1 MIKRAAIALLCV
13 FIVPSYAWADKVL
26 LKNGNT
32 LEGKIIKEDS
42 DALWLEVYWG
52 SGTSKTKISK
62 AKIKSIEQ
70 SPVEIPP
77 AVSPRTKASKSR
89 LTTKLSQPVEVV
101 DSPPIA
107 KSGIKKIKIALGVIA
122 GLFFIFLSLP
132 YFIVSKISRVQLI
145 RPVGIKIICLW
156 LSYGTGMALLAGGLA
171 GYLGSHSVIN
181 PAIAISVSLLFFIVL
196 MGVFYLR
203 RWARLL
209 LIILL
214 VFGFFETAA
223 EITLK
228 RKIAGEFS
236 KPRTQEDRLEYHS
249 QKAGL
254 PQEIYFSKGAE
265 GAALRKIF
273 AMAEAWRWYV
283 CIVCLAGILYLTRT
297 QVAGAFVRAEQFGLR
312 QIISA
317 KRLSIVIILLAC
329 VVVAIYKLYPYGLNR
344 LTQDAT
350 FVSFQ
355 EKLGWVIKNASAP
368 SRKYK

>member
-1 MIKRAAIALLCV
+1 M
-13 FIVPSYAWADKVL
+13 

-32 LEGKIIKEDS
+32 LEGKIIQEDS
-42 DALWLEVYWG
+42 DALWLEVYWD
-52 SGTSKTKISK
+52 SGTIKTKISK
-62 AKIKSIEQ
+62 AKIESIEQ
-70 SPVEIPP
+70 SSVEIPP
-77 AVSPRTKASKSR
+77 TVSPRTKASKSR
-89 LTTKLSQPVEVV
+89 LTTKPSQPAQTV
-101 DSPPIA
+101 DFPQTA
-107 KSGIKKIKIALGVIA
+107 ESGIKKIKIALGVIA

-132 YFIVSKISRVQLI
+132 YFIVSKINRVQLV
-145 RPVGIKIICLW
+145 RPMGIKIICLW
-156 LSYGTGMALLAGGLA
+156 LSYGTVMALLAGGLA
-171 GYLGSHSVIN
+171 GYSGSHGVVGDIN
-181 PAIAISVSLLFFIVL
+181 PAIAISMSLFFFIVL
-196 MGVFYLR
+196 IGVFYLR

-209 LIILL
+209 LIILF

-236 KPRTQEDRLEYHS
+236 RAHTQEDSLEYRS

-265 GAALRKIF
+265 GAAIRKIF

-283 CIVCLAGILYLTRT
+283 CIVCLAGILYLTRK
-297 QVAGAFVRAEQFGLR
+297 QVTDAFVRAEQFGLG

-329 VVVAIYKLYPYGLNR
+329 AAVAIYKLYPYGLNR
-344 LTQDAT
+344 LKQDAT